1 VVREATTVLD
11 AAAPELHGPVIRT
24 AASVIGTRGGES
36 LIVATTAFGYTVTS
50 LLSVHVHFF
59 IEPRG
64 WLRKTLA
71 VVGSPRELVR
81 RVLDRDVLARLEAL
95 APARVEL
102 GAMSLRLEQRFGAIA
117 NVASAIDLVATLAT
131 RARLV
136 DNGRLA
142 EV

>member
-1 VVREATTVLD
+1 VVREATSVLD
-11 AAAPELHGPVIRT
+11 AAAPELKGPVIRT
-24 AASVIGTRGGES
+24 AASVIGKRAGES

-50 LLSVHVHFF
+50 LITVQVHFF

-64 WLRKTLA
+64 WLKKTLA
-71 VVGSPRELVR
+71 VVGTPLDLVR
-81 RVLDRDVLARLEAL
+81 RILDGDVLARLEAL
-95 APARVEL
+95 SPSHVEL

-117 NVASAIDLVATLAT
+117 NVATAIDLVATMAA

-136 DNGRLA
+136 DNGRWA